1 MAMMLL
7 LEKMVL
13 QFRLSCYHIDL
24 RNGPALE
31 GFLIIK
37 KNEKKEILVLT
48 SLDKCSTFLLFDLL
62 QNYSDYVGKKSTFRL
77 LNRGSAKALDKVV
90 ELDGM
95 STTLCCNL

>member
-1 MAMMLL
+1 MMLL

-48 SLDKCSTFLLFDLL
+48 SLD
-62 QNYSDYVGKKSTFRL
+62 
-77 LNRGSAKALDKVV
+77 
-90 ELDGM
+90 
-95 STTLCCNL
+95 